1 MFIMLIR
8 LLCFCMNINKFWLI
22 FQNKQE
28 DEKSVIQVDVDQVES
43 YRSSADE
50 VESAA
55 TVSWICNGDSTKE
68 VTVCKQI
75 SPELKKCATAASSG
89 SISGDDKTAER
100 IAYTWKMGEDSSSK
114 DIRGESLLFSISSDG
129 HRHSNDAADITGP
142 GGMEVGK
149 ENTVVDTDGFG
160 NELCI
165 SISFLL
171 FAHKRVVKFRD

>member
-8 LLCFCMNINKFWLI
+8 LLCFCMNIYKFWLI

-50 VESAA
+50 VESAT

-75 SPELKKCATAASSG
+75 SPELKKCATVVSSD

-129 HRHSNDAADITGP
+129 HRQ
-142 GGMEVGK
+142 
-149 ENTVVDTDGFG
+149 
-160 NELCI
+160 
-165 SISFLL
+165 
-171 FAHKRVVKFRD
+171 

>member
-1 MFIMLIR
+1 MTP
-8 LLCFCMNINKFWLI
+8 
-22 FQNKQE
+22 
-28 DEKSVIQVDVDQVES
+28 
-43 YRSSADE
+43 Y
-50 VESAA
+50 
-55 TVSWICNGDSTKE
+55 
-68 VTVCKQI
+68 
-75 SPELKKCATAASSG
+75 
-89 SISGDDKTAER
+89 ISGDDKTAER

-149 ENTVVDTDGFG
+149 ENTVDDTDGFG

-165 SISFLL
+165 SISFLS